1 MFAKRRIAGLNSLGA
16 RIGKRTEAR
25 RRYNREYMRRWRGD
39 PRHRQREV
47 ESRMRAYWKQKLRRA
62 TSERRL
68 YINGCGQA
76 VCGFCWRRPPV
87 RMAER
92 LRISEAAR
100 SGYVRAL
107 IPCCGEC

>member
-1 MFAKRRIAGLNSLGA
+1 MFAKREFRGGDCRRA
-16 RIGKRTEAR
+16 RIVKSIEMR

-47 ESRMRAYWKQKLRRA
+47 ETRLRAYLKQKMQRA

-68 YINGCGQA
+68 YINRCGQA

-100 SGYVRAL
+100 SGYVRVL
-107 IPCCGEC
+107 IPCCEEC